1 MKTQSL
7 GIIAVISTLGLVT
20 GCGSSRDVALS
31 GTVTADSAISGGPV
45 RLEVYEHQQSSDSNA
60 TTDLKFV
67 DAVALDNLGKFD
79 KTVPIE
85 GDKIHVFAFI
95 DANKDEKCT
104 DGEAWGE
111 SEAAI
116 QKDDT
121 ATVSLNI
128 VAESKCP
135 ALPAAN

>member
-1 MKTQSL
+1 MKRQSL
-7 GIIAVISTLGLVT
+7 GIFAILSTLGLVA

-31 GTVTADSAISGGPV
+31 GTITADSTIAGGPV
-45 RLEVYEHQQSSDSNA
+45 RLEVYEPQSSSDSN

-67 DAVALDNLGKFD
+67 DAVPLDNLGKFSQ
-79 KTVPIE
+79 TVPVD
-85 GDKIHVFAFI
+85 GDTMHVVAFI

-111 SEAAI
+111 SDATI

-128 VAESKCP
+128 APQTKCP

>member
-1 MKTQSL
+1 MKRQSL
-7 GIIAVISTLGLVT
+7 GILAILSTLGLVA
-20 GCGSSRDVALS
+20 GCSSSRDVALS

-45 RLEVYEHQQSSDSNA
+45 RLEVYEPQSASDTTS
-60 TTDLKFV
+60 TDLKFV
-67 DAVALDNLGKFD
+67 DAVPLDNLGKFTE
-79 KTVPIE
+79 TVPID
-85 GDKIHVFAFI
+85 GDKMHVVAFI

-111 SEAAI
+111 SDVSI

-121 ATVSLNI
+121 ATVAVNI
-128 VAESKCP
+128 VTQAKCP